1 MRLWLGRPLAL
12 VGALSVLSGA
22 CATSG
27 DVDRL
32 DARVASLEHE
42 RDQLRD
48 RIQQDVEK
56 LERLHKMVTDAE
68 DTLRKNGADL
78 QVRLERLEQDHPKL
92 RGTVEAVE
100 FRMNQAERDLGVVKK
115 EIADRLGSTIVFL
128 PADLPKD
135 KDGVWAAA
143 ESRANP
149 TKLQE
154 AKAIYELFAASFPD
168 DPRAPQGL
176 FKVGQLLEQT
186 GDLEGAVK
194 AHQTVYDRFPD
205 AAEAPQAILR
215 IAEIFILKGD
225 CARAKSLLKFI
236 QTNYRQK
243 PEAATAKER
252 EKSAGKDCKK
262 PN

>member
-1 MRLWLGRPLAL
+1 MAR
-12 VGALSVLSGA
+12 GALLGALAFSGA

-27 DVDRL
+27 DMSRM
-32 DARVASLEHE
+32 DARVSSLERE

-48 RIQQDVEK
+48 RIQQDVDK

-68 DTLRKNGADL
+68 ESLRKNGADL
-78 QVRLERLEQDHPKL
+78 QIRLERLEQEHPKF
-92 RGTVEAVE
+92 RGTLEAVE

-115 EIADRLGSTIVFL
+115 EIADRLGSTVVFL
-128 PADLPKD
+128 PPDLPKD

-149 TKLQE
+149 QKVQE

-194 AHQTVYDRFPD
+194 AHQTVYDRFQD
-205 AAEAPQAILR
+205 SAEAPQAILR

-225 CARAKSLLKFI
+225 CTRAKSLLSFV
-236 QTNYRQK
+236 QTNYRQR

-252 EKSAGKDCKK
+252 AKTAAKDCKK